1 MSKTSTRQKVGLVMA
16 GVLAATN
23 IPSVFTP
30 SGTDSEPGPPIEIL
44 WVDTILGIIGVVAVV
59 IAWRSGSR
67 AALRVAAGSLILVA
81 VTALPAFFV
90 DVPSWVKLLVAV
102 SLVYTVV
109 TIVLMF
115 SDARRPVPVLD

>member
-1 MSKTSTRQKVGLVMA
+1 MSNTSTRQKVGLVMA

-23 IPSVFTP
+23 IPSVLTP
-30 SGTDSEPGPPIEIL
+30 SGSDSEPGPPLEVL
-44 WVDTILGIIGVVAVV
+44 WVDTILGIVGVVAVV
-59 IAWRSGSR
+59 LAWRSGSR
-67 AALRVAAGSLILVA
+67 AALRVAAGALILIG

-115 SDARRPVPVLD
+115 SNARRPVPVLD